1 MNRAFRTA
9 AALYVGLMGV
19 ASGGLTAQ
27 ARPISP
33 VERRFQP
40 LTGNVPACGDRSVLD
55 SVVERF
61 QHSESEYWSS
71 GLSLLSFDQ
80 IRDQGYRTTGY
91 DFVPRRYCQARAA
104 FNDNKYRQVVYWIG
118 ESLGF
123 SGYGFGVEWCVQGLD
138 RNYADG
144 PNCQA
149 VRP

>member
-9 AALYVGLMGV
+9 AALYVGILSA
-19 ASGGLTAQ
+19 ASGAAAAQ

-33 VERRFQP
+33 AERRLQP
-40 LTGNVPACGDRSVLD
+40 LTGNVPACSDGSVLK
-55 SVVERF
+55 SIVERF
-61 QHSESEYWSS
+61 QIRETHYWSS
-71 GLSLLSFDQ
+71 GLSLLSFDR

-91 DFVPRRYCQARAA
+91 DFVPRRYCEARAA
-104 FNDNKYRQVVYWIG
+104 FNDAKYREVVYWIG
-118 ESLGF
+118 EGQGF